1 MDILPSQ
8 LYNVVRFMA
17 LSLFKFCDPLFF
29 IKLQGVYCTCTLER
43 SVRRK
48 PALHTGTCYSV
59 HVRQTTR
66 CTWRRV
72 HRPLTRLTTMWRGD
86 TVLWWT
92 PGKLLTD
99 NGHYILTSKKKRE
112 GVVMVMYNFANEGRE
127 GALPGSDAYVNC
139 INQIPLNGVCVKK
152 KGYFS
157 NLKLKY
163 LDFSPLN
170 NSWQSKI
177 G

>member
-8 LYNVVRFMA
+8 LFNVVGFMT
-17 LSLFKFCDPLFF
+17 LSSFKFCDPLFF

-72 HRPLTRLTTMWRGD
+72 HRPLTTLTTTWRGD

-112 GVVMVMYNFANEGRE
+112 GVVMVMYDFANEGRE
-127 GALPGSDAYVNC
+127 GALSPPPP
-139 INQIPLNGVCVKK
+139 PLQPPPVPTPMQTLLIR
-152 KGYFS
+152 F
-157 NLKLKY
+157 L
-163 LDFSPLN
+163 
-170 NSWQSKI
+170 
-177 G
+177 